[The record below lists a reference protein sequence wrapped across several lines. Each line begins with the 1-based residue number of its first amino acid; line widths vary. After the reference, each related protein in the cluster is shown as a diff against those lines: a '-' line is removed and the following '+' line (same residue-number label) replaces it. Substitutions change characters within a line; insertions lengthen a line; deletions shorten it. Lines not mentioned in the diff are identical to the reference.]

1 MIAHL
6 SGSILDVRLN
16 QLVIDVAGIGY
27 RVTVAP
33 ELAAESRVGQSISLH
48 TSLVVREDSWTLFG
62 FSNADAKNLFEQL
75 QSVTGIGPKV
85 ASALLAVYQPEEL
98 RSAIAAQD
106 NAALERVPGIG
117 KKVASRIILELKD
130 KFGGGYRSKSS
141 LSGPWRTQVIGALT
155 GLGYS
160 VKEAESA
167 LDDVLSDFGR
177 APTEADLPEM
187 LKLALAQSRR
197 KS

>member
-27 RVTVAP
+27 QVTVAP

-85 ASALLAVYQPEEL
+85 ASALLAVYRPEEL

-160 VKEAESA
+160 AKEAESA

-177 APTEADLPEM
+177 IPSEADLPEM

>member
-16 QLVIDVAGIGY
+16 QLVIDVGGIGY
-27 RVTVAP
+27 QVTVAP
-33 ELAAESRVGQSISLH
+33 ELAAESRVGQLISLH

-160 VKEAESA
+160 AKEAESS
-167 LDDVLSDFGR
+167 LDDVLSNFGR
-177 APTEADLPEM
+177 TPTEADLPEM

>member
-1 MIAHL
+1 MISHL
-6 SGSILDVRLN
+6 SGSIIDVRLN
-16 QLVIDVAGIGY
+16 QIVIDVSGIGY
-27 RVTVAP
+27 QVTVAP
-33 ELAAESRVGQSISLH
+33 ELAAESRVGEKISLH
-48 TSLVVREDSWTLFG
+48 TSLVVREDSWTLYG
-62 FSNADAKNLFEQL
+62 FSNADAKSLFEQL

-85 ASALLAVYQPEEL
+85 ASALLAVYGPEEL
-98 RSAIAAQD
+98 RTAIASQD

-117 KKVASRIILELKD
+117 KKVASRIILELKE
-130 KFGGGYRSKSS
+130 KFGGGYRSKST

-160 VKEAESA
+160 SKEAESA

-197 KS
+197 KT

>member
-16 QLVIDVAGIGY
+16 QLVIDVGGIGY
-27 RVTVAP
+27 QVTVAP
-33 ELAAESRVGQSISLH
+33 ELAAESRVGHSISLH

-85 ASALLAVYQPEEL
+85 ASALLAVYRPEEL

-160 VKEAESA
+160 AKEAESA

-177 APTEADLPEM
+177 TPTEADLPEM

>member
-1 MIAHL
+1 MIAHI

-16 QLVIDVAGIGY
+16 QLVIDVGGIGY
-27 RVTVAP
+27 QVTVAP
-33 ELAAESRVGQSISLH
+33 ELAADSRVGQSISLH

-160 VKEAESA
+160 AKEAESA

-177 APTEADLPEM
+177 TPTEADLPEM

>member
-1 MIAHL
+1 MIAHI

-16 QLVIDVAGIGY
+16 QLVIDVGGIGY
-27 RVTVAP
+27 QVTVAP
-33 ELAAESRVGQSISLH
+33 ELAADSRVGQSISLH

-160 VKEAESA
+160 AKEAESA

-177 APTEADLPEM
+177 TPTEADLPQM

>member
-16 QLVIDVAGIGY
+16 QLVIDVGGIGY
-27 RVTVAP
+27 QVTVAP
-33 ELAAESRVGQSISLH
+33 ELASDSRVGQSISLH

-98 RSAIAAQD
+98 RSAIATQD

-160 VKEAESA
+160 AKEAESA

-177 APTEADLPEM
+177 TPTEADLPQM

-197 KS
+197 KL

>member
-16 QLVIDVAGIGY
+16 QLVIYVAGIGY
-27 RVTVAP
+27 QVTVAP

-160 VKEAESA
+160 AKEAESA

-177 APTEADLPEM
+177 TPSEADLPEM

>member
-1 MIAHL
+1 MISHL
-6 SGSILDVRLN
+6 SGSIIDVRLN
-16 QLVIDVAGIGY
+16 QLVIDVSGIGY
-27 RVTVAP
+27 QVTVAP
-33 ELAAESRVGQSISLH
+33 ELAAESRVGEKISLH
-48 TSLVVREDSWTLFG
+48 TSLVVREDSWTLYG
-62 FSNADAKNLFEQL
+62 FSNADAKSLFEQL

-85 ASALLAVYQPEEL
+85 ASALLAVYGPEEL
-98 RSAIAAQD
+98 RTAIASQD

-117 KKVASRIILELKD
+117 KKVASRIILELKE
-130 KFGGGYRSKSS
+130 KFGGGYRRKSA
-141 LSGPWRTQVIGALT
+141 LSGPWRTQVSGALT

-160 VKEAESA
+160 SKEAESA

-197 KS
+197 KT

>member
-1 MIAHL
+1 MISHL

-27 RVTVAP
+27 QVTVAP
-33 ELAAESRVGQSISLH
+33 ELAADSRVGQSISLH

-160 VKEAESA
+160 AKEAESA

-177 APTEADLPEM
+177 TPTETDLPEM

>member
-6 SGSILDVRLN
+6 SGVILDVRLN
-16 QLVIDVAGIGY
+16 QLVIDVSGLGY
-27 RVTVAP
+27 QVTVAP
-33 ELAAESRVGQSISLH
+33 ELAVESRVGAKISLH
-48 TSLVVREDSWTLFG
+48 TSLVVREDSWTLYG
-62 FSNADAKNLFEQL
+62 FSSADSKNLFEQL

-85 ASALLAVYQPEEL
+85 ASALLAVYSPDEL
-98 RSAIAAQD
+98 RNAIAAQD

-160 VKEAESA
+160 TKEAESA
-167 LDDVLSDFGR
+167 LDNVLANFSGI
-177 APTEADLPEM
+177 PTESDLPEM

>member
-27 RVTVAP
+27 QVTVAP

-48 TSLVVREDSWTLFG
+48 TSLVVREDSWALFG

-160 VKEAESA
+160 AKEAESA

-177 APTEADLPEM
+177 TPTEADLPEM

>member
-27 RVTVAP
+27 QVTVAP
-33 ELAAESRVGQSISLH
+33 ELAADSRVGQSISLH

-160 VKEAESA
+160 AKEAESA

-177 APTEADLPEM
+177 TPTEADLPEM

>member
-1 MIAHL
+1 MIAHI

-16 QLVIDVAGIGY
+16 QLVIDVGGIGY
-27 RVTVAP
+27 QVTVAP
-33 ELAAESRVGQSISLH
+33 ELAADSRVGQSISIH

-160 VKEAESA
+160 AKEAESA

-177 APTEADLPEM
+177 TPTEADLPEM

>member
-16 QLVIDVAGIGY
+16 QLVIDVGGIGY
-27 RVTVAP
+27 QVTVAP
-33 ELAAESRVGQSISLH
+33 ELASDSRVGQTISLH

-160 VKEAESA
+160 AKEAESA

-177 APTEADLPEM
+177 TPTEADLPEM

>member
-1 MIAHL
+1 MISHL
-6 SGSILDVRLN
+6 SGFIIDVRLN
-16 QLVIDVAGIGY
+16 QLVIDVSGIGY
-27 RVTVAP
+27 QVTVAP
-33 ELAAESRVGQSISLH
+33 ELAAESRVGEKISLH
-48 TSLVVREDSWTLFG
+48 TSLVVREDSWTLYG
-62 FSNADAKNLFEQL
+62 FSNADAKSLFEQL

-85 ASALLAVYQPEEL
+85 ASALLAVYGPEEL
-98 RSAIAAQD
+98 RTAIASQD

-117 KKVASRIILELKD
+117 KKVASRIILELKE
-130 KFGGGYRSKSS
+130 KFGGGYRSKSV

-160 VKEAESA
+160 SKEAESA

-197 KS
+197 KT

>member
-27 RVTVAP
+27 QVTVAP

-160 VKEAESA
+160 AKEAESA

-177 APTEADLPEM
+177 TPTEADLPEM

>member
-16 QLVIDVAGIGY
+16 QLVIDVGGIGY
-27 RVTVAP
+27 QVTVAP
-33 ELAAESRVGQSISLH
+33 ELAAESRVGQLISLH

-62 FSNADAKNLFEQL
+62 FSNADAKNLFEQR

-85 ASALLAVYQPEEL
+85 ASALRAVYQPEEL

-160 VKEAESA
+160 AKEAESA
-167 LDDVLSDFGR
+167 LDDVLSNFGR
-177 APTEADLPEM
+177 TPTEADLPEM

>member
-16 QLVIDVAGIGY
+16 QLVIDVGGIGY
-27 RVTVAP
+27 QVTVAP
-33 ELAAESRVGQSISLH
+33 ELAADSRVGQSISLH

-160 VKEAESA
+160 AKEAESA
-167 LDDVLSDFGR
+167 LDDVLSNFGR
-177 APTEADLPEM
+177 TPTEADLPEM

>member
-16 QLVIDVAGIGY
+16 QLVIDVGGIGY
-27 RVTVAP
+27 QVTVAP

-160 VKEAESA
+160 AKEAESA
-167 LDDVLSDFGR
+167 LDDVLSNFGR
-177 APTEADLPEM
+177 TPTEADLPEM

>member
-16 QLVIDVAGIGY
+16 QLVIDVGGIGY
-27 RVTVAP
+27 QVTVAP
-33 ELAAESRVGQSISLH
+33 ELASDSRVGQSISLH

-160 VKEAESA
+160 AKEAESA

-177 APTEADLPEM
+177 TPSEADLPEM

>member
-27 RVTVAP
+27 QVTVAP
-33 ELAAESRVGQSISLH
+33 DLAAESRVGQSISLH

-160 VKEAESA
+160 AKEAESA

-177 APTEADLPEM
+177 TPSEADLPEM

-197 KS
+197 KL

>member
-16 QLVIDVAGIGY
+16 QLVIDVGGIGY
-27 RVTVAP
+27 QVTVAP
-33 ELAAESRVGQSISLH
+33 ELAAESRVGQLISLH

-85 ASALLAVYQPEEL
+85 ASALLAVYQPDEL

-160 VKEAESA
+160 AKEAESA
-167 LDDVLSDFGR
+167 LDDVLSNFGR
-177 APTEADLPEM
+177 TPTEADLPEM

>member
-16 QLVIDVAGIGY
+16 QLVIDVGGIGY
-27 RVTVAP
+27 QVTVAP

-62 FSNADAKNLFEQL
+62 FRNADAKNLFEQL

-117 KKVASRIILELKD
+117 KKVASRIVLELKD
-130 KFGGGYRSKSS
+130 KFSGGYRSKSS

-160 VKEAESA
+160 AKEAESA

-177 APTEADLPEM
+177 TPSEADLPEM

>member
-1 MIAHL
+1 MISHL
-6 SGSILDVRLN
+6 SGSIIDVRLN
-16 QLVIDVAGIGY
+16 QLVIDVSGIGY
-27 RVTVAP
+27 QVTVAP
-33 ELAAESRVGQSISLH
+33 ELAAESRVGEKISLH
-48 TSLVVREDSWTLFG
+48 TSLVVREDSWTLYG
-62 FSNADAKNLFEQL
+62 FSNADAKSLFEQL

-85 ASALLAVYQPEEL
+85 ASALLAVYGPEEL
-98 RSAIAAQD
+98 RTAIASQD

-117 KKVASRIILELKD
+117 KKVASRIILELKE
-130 KFGGGYRSKSS
+130 KFGGGYRSKST

-160 VKEAESA
+160 SKEAETA

-197 KS
+197 KT